1 MVVGVVSSI
10 VDTARE
16 IGQSVTR
23 VGLGVV
29 GGGRVLTLRPGTVL
43 ARGARSGSSRQGHP
57 VNGFVLLSGLHQVSE
72 EIVVREMCFVN

>member
-23 VGLGVV
+23 VGLRVV
-29 GGGRVLTLRPGTVL
+29 GGGRVLSLRPGAVL
-43 ARGARSGSSRQGHP
+43 SGGARSRSSCHRHP
-57 VNGFVLLSGLHQVSE
+57 IYGLVLLGGLHQVPE
-72 EIVVREMCFVN
+72 QIVVRKMCFIN